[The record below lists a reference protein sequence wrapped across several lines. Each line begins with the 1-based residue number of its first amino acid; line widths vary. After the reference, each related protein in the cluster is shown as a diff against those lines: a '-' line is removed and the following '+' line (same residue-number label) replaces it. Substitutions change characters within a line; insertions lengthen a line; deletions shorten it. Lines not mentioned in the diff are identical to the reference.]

1 MWYYIFLIS
10 MLMLFFSSIYEWWSP
25 LYILTGVV
33 LLFCLGFVKMFFD
46 NLDRKYYYDKKY
58 LWNFSFGMFLLIIY
72 STGCILDFLG
82 HIDFIVYF
90 TFLWPISFT
99 FYYYGLKRLL
109 FLKLSE
115 GIESEKLLKRYIVIK
130 DTMKTFYLCDILVI
144 LLYIFLIW
152 DKRI

>member
-1 MWYYIFLIS
+1 
-10 MLMLFFSSIYEWWSP
+10 
-25 LYILTGVV
+25 
-33 LLFCLGFVKMFFD
+33 
-46 NLDRKYYYDKKY
+46 
-58 LWNFSFGMFLLIIY
+58 MFLLIIY